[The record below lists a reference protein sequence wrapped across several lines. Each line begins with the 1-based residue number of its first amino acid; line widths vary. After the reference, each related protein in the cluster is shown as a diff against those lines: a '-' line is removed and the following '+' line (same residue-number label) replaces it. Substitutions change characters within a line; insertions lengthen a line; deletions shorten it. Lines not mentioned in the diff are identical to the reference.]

1 MALPAQSRD
10 ATGNGK
16 LRAGPLSRKFVM
28 PSLQTVERF
37 VELVEAG
44 RGIDAL
50 ESFYAEDASMQENGS
65 QPRRGKAALL
75 AHEAA
80 AQDAAIDLKARCV
93 RPILIAGEIVVI
105 RWVFDYF
112 DRQGHPVHFEELAYQ
127 RWVGDRISEEQFFYD
142 PGQFRSPG

>member
-37 VELVEAG
+37 VEFVEAG
-44 RGIDAL
+44 RRIDAL
-50 ESFYAEDASMQENGS
+50 ASFYAEDASMQENGS
-65 QPRRGKAALL
+65 QPRCGKAALL

-80 AQDAAIDLKARCV
+80 AQD
-93 RPILIAGEIVVI
+93 
-105 RWVFDYF
+105 
-112 DRQGHPVHFEELAYQ
+112 
-127 RWVGDRISEEQFFYD
+127 RISEEQFFYD
-142 PGQFRSPG
+142 PGLFAQYPALVDTRALFAPPRAAACAGRTCAPRTSKLTVSNATPFASTSSST